1 MLEHYADEPLK
12 EQAARFLIEH
22 MDAQYAFGGEA
33 VEQYGNCMDSLF
45 RHCNGDRVFW
55 IMKYDTLL
63 QRIGTE
69 LSLCQ
74 QQKLP
79 DTQTLT
85 AGFLTE
91 QIDSAFTLWQQNWT
105 RQYSFDTFCRYVLPY
120 RVGHERT
127 GNWRRTFVTPVG
139 IRAEYRTA
147 APNTTYAY
155 GIANNILGSMRSEIY
170 YPPQFLPDLPLEALA
185 HVKSASCK
193 EYAHLCVTLLR
204 AHGLAATVDF
214 TPQWGNR
221 SMGHEWC
228 VFFPDDHTAIPFNP
242 GERLGD
248 HFMKRKEDR
257 LPKVFRTT
265 YEKRPESLCMQNQGR
280 EAIPEVFDT
289 PCLIDVTREYT
300 QTADIEVP
308 STAACHTAA
317 MPIWPYSTTKTG
329 ASCTGESARAAAP
342 RLPTW
347 PAASSTCPCSIPTNT
362 ASSPPETPFSSTRPG
377 RCAPWWPT
385 RPAAGL
391 CG

>member
-1 MLEHYADEPLK
+1 MKTKHLFAILLATGLAGCQDAPLEPALEQAGDNRKELEAVLEHYADEPLK

-147 APNTTYAY
+147 APTPPTPTASPTT
-155 GIANNILGSMRSEIY
+155 S
-170 YPPQFLPDLPLEALA
+170 
-185 HVKSASCK
+185 
-193 EYAHLCVTLLR
+193 
-204 AHGLAATVDF
+204 
-214 TPQWGNR
+214 W
-221 SMGHEWC
+221 
-228 VFFPDDHTAIPFNP
+228 
-242 GERLGD
+242 
-248 HFMKRKEDR
+248 
-257 LPKVFRTT
+257 
-265 YEKRPESLCMQNQGR
+265 
-280 EAIPEVFDT
+280 
-289 PCLIDVTREYT
+289 
-300 QTADIEVP
+300 
-308 STAACHTAA
+308 AACGRK
-317 MPIWPYSTTKTG
+317 STIRRN
-329 ASCTGESARAAAP
+329 SC
-342 RLPTW
+342 PTCR
-347 PAASSTCPCSIPTNT
+347 S
-362 ASSPPETPFSSTRPG
+362 R
-377 RCAPWWPT
+377 RWPT
-385 RPAAGL
+385 SSRPPARNMPTCA
-391 CG
+391 